1 MQVPKSV
8 RKARSSPENEREN
21 ELITRKTKLS
31 QEIDCEAKSRSKVR
45 MQRETDQKTAES
57 IKRSKMALED
67 RVRQRTNRNHWK
79 WKRNKMAQMIE
90 ITDFDA
96 PELDVYARLTENQL
110 INRHEPEK
118 GMFIAES
125 PKVIERALDAGYMPV
140 SILTEKRHIEGEGQ
154 KILARCGEIPVYT
167 AEFDVLTKLTGFQ
180 LTRGMLCAM
189 YRQPL
194 PSVQSVCK
202 GAKRIAVL
210 ENVVNPTNVGAI
222 FRSAAAL
229 GMDAVLLTT
238 GCSNP
243 LYRRAI
249 RVSMGTVFQVPWTYL
264 GEETKPETVRKP
276 ESEEEKEL
284 GTGIERNLEPEEKA
298 DSGNWQKQLHELGF
312 HTVAMALKED
322 SLSIDDPKLMN
333 EDKLAIVLGTEGDG
347 LAPETIAACDDTVC
361 IPMAHGVD
369 SLNVAAAS
377 AVAFWQLG
385 RQAHKDNCCNM
396 NSNYQLWE

>member
-1 MQVPKSV
+1 M
-8 RKARSSPENEREN
+8 
-21 ELITRKTKLS
+21 
-31 QEIDCEAKSRSKVR
+31 
-45 MQRETDQKTAES
+45 
-57 IKRSKMALED
+57 
-67 RVRQRTNRNHWK
+67 

-243 LYRRAI
+243 FYRRAI

-276 ESEEEKEL
+276 ESEEGKEP
-284 GTGIERNLEPEEKA
+284 GTGIEWNLELEGKA

-333 EDKLAIVLGTEGDG
+333 ADKLAIVLGTEGDG

-385 RQAHKDNCCNM
+385 RQAYK
-396 NSNYQLWE
+396 EKEEK

>member
-1 MQVPKSV
+1 M
-8 RKARSSPENEREN
+8 
-21 ELITRKTKLS
+21 I
-31 QEIDCEAKSRSKVR
+31 QEQTEISGRG
-45 MQRETDQKTAES
+45 
-57 IKRSKMALED
+57 IKMA
-67 RVRQRTNRNHWK
+67 R
-79 WKRNKMAQMIE
+79 MIE
-90 ITDFDA
+90 ITDFGA

-154 KILARCGEIPVYT
+154 KILARCGELPVYT

-243 LYRRAI
+243 FYRRAI
-249 RVSMGTVFQVPWTYL
+249 RVSMGTVYQVPWTYL

-276 ESEEEKEL
+276 ESEEGKEP
-284 GTGIERNLEPEEKA
+284 GTGIEWNLELEGKA

-333 EDKLAIVLGTEGDG
+333 ADKLAIVLGTEGDG

-385 RQAHKDNCCNM
+385 RQAYK
-396 NSNYQLWE
+396 EKEEK

>member
-1 MQVPKSV
+1 M
-8 RKARSSPENEREN
+8 
-21 ELITRKTKLS
+21 
-31 QEIDCEAKSRSKVR
+31 
-45 MQRETDQKTAES
+45 
-57 IKRSKMALED
+57 
-67 RVRQRTNRNHWK
+67 

-264 GEETKPETVRKP
+264 GEETKPETVRNP
-276 ESEEEKEL
+276 DSEEEKEL
-284 GTGIERNLEPEEKA
+284 GMGIERNPDPEEEKEPGTGIERNSEPEEKA

-385 RQAHKDNCCNM
+385 RQTHKDNCCNM
-396 NSNYQLWE
+396 NSNCQLWE

>member
-31 QEIDCEAKSRSKVR
+31 QEIGCEAKSGSKVR

-57 IKRSKMALED
+57 IKRSKMAP
-67 RVRQRTNRNHWK
+67 
-79 WKRNKMAQMIE
+79 MIE

-189 YRQPL
+189 YR
-194 PSVQSVCK
+194 
-202 GAKRIAVL
+202 
-210 ENVVNPTNVGAI
+210 
-222 FRSAAAL
+222 
-229 GMDAVLLTT
+229 
-238 GCSNP
+238 
-243 LYRRAI
+243 
-249 RVSMGTVFQVPWTYL
+249 
-264 GEETKPETVRKP
+264 
-276 ESEEEKEL
+276 
-284 GTGIERNLEPEEKA
+284 
-298 DSGNWQKQLHELGF
+298 
-312 HTVAMALKED
+312 
-322 SLSIDDPKLMN
+322 
-333 EDKLAIVLGTEGDG
+333 
-347 LAPETIAACDDTVC
+347 
-361 IPMAHGVD
+361 
-369 SLNVAAAS
+369 
-377 AVAFWQLG
+377 
-385 RQAHKDNCCNM
+385 
-396 NSNYQLWE
+396 

>member
-1 MQVPKSV
+1 
-8 RKARSSPENEREN
+8 
-21 ELITRKTKLS
+21 
-31 QEIDCEAKSRSKVR
+31 
-45 MQRETDQKTAES
+45 
-57 IKRSKMALED
+57 
-67 RVRQRTNRNHWK
+67 
-79 WKRNKMAQMIE
+79 MAQMIE

-154 KILARCGEIPVYT
+154 KILARCVEIPVYT
-167 AEFDVLTKLTGFQ
+167 AKFDVLTKLTGFQ

-194 PSVQSVCK
+194 PSVRSVCK

-238 GCSNP
+238 GGSNP

-264 GEETKPETVRKP
+264 GEETKPETVRNP
-276 ESEEEKEL
+276 DSEEEKEP
-284 GTGIERNLEPEEKA
+284 GTGIERNSEQEEKA

-385 RQAHKDNCCNM
+385 RQTHKDNCCNM
-396 NSNYQLWE
+396 NSNCQLWE

>member
-1 MQVPKSV
+1 M
-8 RKARSSPENEREN
+8 AR
-21 ELITRKTKLS
+21 
-31 QEIDCEAKSRSKVR
+31 
-45 MQRETDQKTAES
+45 
-57 IKRSKMALED
+57 
-67 RVRQRTNRNHWK
+67 
-79 WKRNKMAQMIE
+79 MIE
-90 ITDFDA
+90 ITDFGA

-243 LYRRAI
+243 FYRRAI

-276 ESEEEKEL
+276 ESEEEKEP
-284 GTGIERNLEPEEKA
+284 GTGIEWNLELEGKA

-333 EDKLAIVLGTEGDG
+333 ADKLAIVLGTEGDG

-385 RQAHKDNCCNM
+385 RQAYK
-396 NSNYQLWE
+396 EKEEK

>member
-1 MQVPKSV
+1 M
-8 RKARSSPENEREN
+8 
-21 ELITRKTKLS
+21 
-31 QEIDCEAKSRSKVR
+31 
-45 MQRETDQKTAES
+45 
-57 IKRSKMALED
+57 
-67 RVRQRTNRNHWK
+67 

-264 GEETKPETVRKP
+264 GEETKPETVRNP
-276 ESEEEKEL
+276 DSEEEKEP
-284 GTGIERNLEPEEKA
+284 GTGIERNPDPEEEKEPGTGIERNSEQEEKA

-385 RQAHKDNCCNM
+385 RQTHKDNCCNM
-396 NSNYQLWE
+396 NSNCQLWE

>member
-1 MQVPKSV
+1 
-8 RKARSSPENEREN
+8 
-21 ELITRKTKLS
+21 
-31 QEIDCEAKSRSKVR
+31 
-45 MQRETDQKTAES
+45 
-57 IKRSKMALED
+57 
-67 RVRQRTNRNHWK
+67 
-79 WKRNKMAQMIE
+79 MAQMIE

-154 KILARCGEIPVYT
+154 KILARCGEIPAYT

-264 GEETKPETVRKP
+264 GEETKPETVRNP
-276 ESEEEKEL
+276 ESEEEKEPGTGIERNSEPEEEKEP

-385 RQAHKDNCCNM
+385 RQTHKDNCCNM
-396 NSNYQLWE
+396 NSNCQLWE

>member
-1 MQVPKSV
+1 M
-8 RKARSSPENEREN
+8 
-21 ELITRKTKLS
+21 
-31 QEIDCEAKSRSKVR
+31 
-45 MQRETDQKTAES
+45 
-57 IKRSKMALED
+57 
-67 RVRQRTNRNHWK
+67 

-243 LYRRAI
+243 FFRRAI

-276 ESEEEKEL
+276 ESEEGKEP
-284 GTGIERNLEPEEKA
+284 GTGIEWNLELEGKA

-333 EDKLAIVLGTEGDG
+333 ADKLAIVLGTEGDG

-385 RQAHKDNCCNM
+385 RQAYK
-396 NSNYQLWE
+396 EKEEK

>member
-1 MQVPKSV
+1 M
-8 RKARSSPENEREN
+8 
-21 ELITRKTKLS
+21 
-31 QEIDCEAKSRSKVR
+31 
-45 MQRETDQKTAES
+45 
-57 IKRSKMALED
+57 
-67 RVRQRTNRNHWK
+67 

-154 KILARCGEIPVYT
+154 KILARCVEIPVYT
-167 AEFDVLTKLTGFQ
+167 AKFDVLTKLTGFQ

-194 PSVQSVCK
+194 PSVRSVCK

-264 GEETKPETVRKP
+264 GEETKPETVRNP
-276 ESEEEKEL
+276 DSEEEKEP
-284 GTGIERNLEPEEKA
+284 GTGIERNSEQEEKA

-385 RQAHKDNCCNM
+385 RQTHKDNCCNM
-396 NSNYQLWE
+396 NSNCQLWE

>member
-1 MQVPKSV
+1 M
-8 RKARSSPENEREN
+8 
-21 ELITRKTKLS
+21 I
-31 QEIDCEAKSRSKVR
+31 QEQTEISGRG
-45 MQRETDQKTAES
+45 
-57 IKRSKMALED
+57 IKMA
-67 RVRQRTNRNHWK
+67 R
-79 WKRNKMAQMIE
+79 MIE

-167 AEFDVLTKLTGFQ
+167 AKFDVLTKLTGFQ

-194 PSVQSVCK
+194 PSVRSVCK
-202 GAKRIAVL
+202 GAKRITVL

-276 ESEEEKEL
+276 ESEEGKEP
-284 GTGIERNLEPEEKA
+284 GTGIEWNLELEGKA
-298 DSGNWQKQLHELGF
+298 DSGNWQNQLRELGF

-333 EDKLAIVLGTEGDG
+333 ADKLAIVLGTEGDG

-385 RQAHKDNCCNM
+385 RQAYK
-396 NSNYQLWE
+396 EKEEK